1 MRRETTNQVPNAI
14 HYVPYTF
21 FLQVIQ
27 VTLVYPV
34 ELLLLLYFYYYE
46 RNVNLSSVYV
56 LVLCP
61 RTPLQC
67 MR

>member
-27 VTLVYPV
+27 ATLVCPV
-34 ELLLLLYFYYYE
+34 EILLLYYYYYE
-46 RNVNLSSVYV
+46 RNVNLS
-56 LVLCP
+56 
-61 RTPLQC
+61 
-67 MR
+67 